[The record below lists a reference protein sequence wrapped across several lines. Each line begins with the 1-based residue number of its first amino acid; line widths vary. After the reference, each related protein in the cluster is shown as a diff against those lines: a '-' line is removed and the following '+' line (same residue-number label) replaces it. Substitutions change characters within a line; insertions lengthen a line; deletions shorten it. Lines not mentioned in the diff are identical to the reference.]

1 MEKQSTC
8 RFPISLK
15 QVVEE
20 IIVFGVGKCSLFQS
34 FERAVLSFN
43 FKEPLSGLV
52 STLRIL

>member
-20 IIVFGVGKCSLFQS
+20 IIVSGVGKCSL
-34 FERAVLSFN
+34 
-43 FKEPLSGLV
+43 V
-52 STLRIL
+52 SEL